1 MKFRVSAR
9 GKARFGAKL
18 KPNPNPNPNQILRN
32 KLVKPTVTA
41 ADAAATAAAEAA
53 AAAAAAE
60 AAAAIA
66 AAKGAP
72 APAATEPPKKY
83 EPMHDMELDN
93 LGCVVSDEI
102 HYINDV
108 QRG

>member
-1 MKFRVSAR
+1 MKFRVRTRA
-9 GKARFGAKL
+9 KARVGANL
-18 KPNPNPNPNQILRN
+18 QPNPNTSFNQILRN

-41 ADAAATAAAEAA
+41 ADAAA
-53 AAAAAAE
+53 AAAAE

-66 AAKGAP
+66 AAEGAP
-72 APAATEPPKKY
+72 APAATAEPPKKY

-108 QRG
+108 ERG